1 MQAHE
6 RLCGV
11 KETHQPS
18 AEGFF
23 SSLKLH
29 RVGQAVAKREIKR
42 NERPRANNYD
52 KFMEIDLA
60 SPLGKYIVTSSCLT
74 LSQMNPA
81 TRGYKSLGK
90 ISKYFSLLFSIVFLC

>member
-6 RLCGV
+6 RLCGE

-18 AEGFF
+18 VEGFF

-29 RVGQAVAKREIKR
+29 RVGQAVAKREIKK
-42 NERPRANNYD
+42 NERPRATNYD
-52 KFMEIDLA
+52 KFTEIDIT
-60 SPLGKYIVTSSCLT
+60 SPLGKYIVTTCSIS

-90 ISKYFSLLFSIVFLC
+90 PSRS

>member
-42 NERPRANNYD
+42 KERPRATNYD
-52 KFMEIDLA
+52 KFTEIDLA
-60 SPLGKYIVTSSCLT
+60 SPLGKYIVTSSSLT
-74 LSQMNPA
+74 LNQMNPA

-90 ISKYFSLLFSIVFLC
+90 LSR